1 MPRFSRL
8 VRRHTRSVRPA
19 LRALLPGGV
28 PAIRFLARPAPPGG
42 LGGRGGSSCLLP
54 ELPLICCCM
63 APCGYRSGQS
73 GVTGPSGP
81 HAIAAA
87 RARARGAWRGRPGS
101 RRPEGSGTGPRP
113 WAVRRAGS
121 ASCLSLGV
129 SICLCLLAFTTSPC
143 CPRPLL
149 VRCASLLASMTVW
162 TVNPVC
168 SACIHS
174 ASPVRHSRNV
184 KDHRWAPHGKLGQ

>member
-1 MPRFSRL
+1 MFAGRRLGRHPVPRFSRL

-143 CPRPLL
+143 CPRPLYW
-149 VRCASLLASMTVW
+149 CAVLACW
-162 TVNPVC
+162 HP
-168 SACIHS
+168 
-174 ASPVRHSRNV
+174 
-184 KDHRWAPHGKLGQ
+184 